1 MRTARL
7 GPAWL
12 FDCPCHLPATR
23 QGQAQRPHCLAMFV
37 LLSEWIPC
45 SSAPSGT
52 EGSLPGGRDP
62 ADPVQTPGT
71 RGPAPVPAPPVSVR
85 LGALTPAEET
95 PIAFSPEALE
105 GLWSLEV

>member
-71 RGPAPVPAPPVSVR
+71 RRPGPCPSSASVC
-85 LGALTPAEET
+85 
-95 PIAFSPEALE
+95 EA
-105 GLWSLEV
+105 GGSDPSRGDSHCIFP